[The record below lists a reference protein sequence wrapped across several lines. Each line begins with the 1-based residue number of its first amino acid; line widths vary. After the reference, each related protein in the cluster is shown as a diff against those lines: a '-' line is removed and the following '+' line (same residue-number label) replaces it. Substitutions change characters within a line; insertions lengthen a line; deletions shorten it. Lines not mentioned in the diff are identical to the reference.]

1 MNTTKLFIAFL
12 ACAFCC
18 AVAQAAEKTVAEKTE
33 EVWDKTKAKT
43 KQVTKT
49 VAKKTK
55 QAAKT
60 VARETKETAKTVA
73 NKTKETVNAIE
84 HKIDTPDADARKVPV
99 TMTDGG
105 LQMPGNL
112 RPGKTAFIVK
122 NTGKQNHNFEIE
134 GPNLDKSFWFSVA
147 PKSSKTMQVDLK
159 PGSYEAHCTVA
170 DHANKEA
177 KAKVVVK

>member
-1 MNTTKLFIAFL
+1 MNTTKLFIGFL

-49 VAKKTK
+49 VAKETK
-55 QAAKT
+55 EAAKT
-60 VARETKETAKTVA
+60 VAR
-73 NKTKETVNAIE
+73 KTKETVNAIE

-105 LQMPGNL
+105 VQMPGSL
-112 RPGKTAFIVK
+112 RPGKTAFVVK
-122 NTGKQNHNFEIE
+122 NTGKQKHNFEIE
-134 GPNLDKSFWFSVA
+134 GPNLDKSFWFAVA

-170 DHANKEA
+170 DHANKEG
-177 KAKVVVK
+177 KAKLVVK